1 LECGW
6 LAGMYIEEQKTGIFR
21 LGGFNPEV
29 QPLQIWQL
37 KSLFRVSDEI
47 FLVNSG

>member
-1 LECGW
+1 
-6 LAGMYIEEQKTGIFR
+6 MDIEEQKTGIFS

-37 KSLFRVSDEI
+37 KSLLRVSPE
-47 FLVNSG
+47 FFW